1 MIQGLPLGGLNNETF
16 KLYENKFSKGDILV
30 MISDGLPEAEN
41 ENSEM
46 YNYDRIKD
54 TILKN
59 SNESANNIKDS
70 LLDELNIWLK
80 GGIPD
85 DDATVVVVKKI

>member
-1 MIQGLPLGGLNNETF
+1 
-16 KLYENKFSKGDILV
+16 
-30 MISDGLPEAEN
+30 
-41 ENSEM
+41 M

-54 TILKN
+54 VILKN

-85 DDATVVVVKKI
+85 DDATVVVIKKN